1 MIDFLISKMHDA
13 RFMTMLL
20 AAIAASATAYT
31 LIMPLL
37 AGEGL
42 AKRMK
47 AVASERERLRQR
59 ERDRLAK
66 SEKVSLRQT
75 PKQLVSKVVEDFNL
89 TKWLA
94 QEAARDKLIMAGY
107 RGHAP
112 YVTFLF
118 ARAVTPILL
127 FIGAA
132 LYVFVITH
140 MDKSLTVKL
149 GICVAAA
156 YLGLQAPM
164 LFLKNAISKRQLSI
178 KRAFPDAL
186 DLLLICIESGMSVE
200 VAFRKVSNEIASQSI
215 ALSEE
220 FSLTTAELSYL
231 QDRKVAYE
239 NLAKRTGL
247 EGVKSVCLA
256 LMQSERYG
264 TPLGQSLRVMAQEN
278 RDMRMNEAEK
288 KAAALPPKLTVPM
301 ILFFLPCLFIEC
313 GRQQR
318 PDDRG
323 NRRHASH
330 HRDVPADCAAAH
342 RPRRN
347 QEAEE
352 FVAVALDRE
361 VAGQEVGRPRGV
373 PSCSVSVVEMK
384 VIRGY

>member
-1 MIDFLISKMHDA
+1 MVEFLVSKLHDV

-20 AAIAASATAYT
+20 AAIAASATVYT
-31 LIMPLL
+31 LVMPLF

-42 AKRMK
+42 SKRMK
-47 AVASERERLRQR
+47 AVASERERIRQR
-59 ERDRLAK
+59 ERDRLNK

-107 RGHAP
+107 RGQAP
-112 YVTFLF
+112 YITFLF
-118 ARAVTPILL
+118 ARMVAPIVFL
-127 FIGAA
+127 IGSA
-132 LYVFVITH
+132 LYVFVIGN
-140 MDKSLTVKL
+140 MQQAMPIKI
-149 GICVAAA
+149 GICVGAA

-200 VAFRKVSNEIASQSI
+200 MAFRKVANEIVGQSI

-220 FSLTTAELSYL
+220 FTLTTAELSYL

-239 NLAKRTGL
+239 NLARRTGL

-256 LMQSERYG
+256 LQQAERYG
-264 TPLGQSLRVMAQEN
+264 TPLGHSLRVMAQEN

-301 ILFFLPCLFIEC
+301 ILFFLPVLF
-313 GRQQR
+313 
-318 PDDRG
+318 
-323 NRRHASH
+323 
-330 HRDVPADCAAAH
+330 
-342 RPRRN
+342 
-347 QEAEE
+347 
-352 FVAVALDRE
+352 
-361 VAGQEVGRPRGV
+361 
-373 PSCSVSVVEMK
+373 VVILGPTAIKVTEMQ
-384 VIRGY
+384 

>member
-1 MIDFLISKMHDA
+1 MIEFLISKMHDT

-31 LIMPLL
+31 LIIPLF

-47 AVASERERLRQR
+47 VVASERERLRQR
-59 ERDRLAK
+59 ERDRLNK
-66 SEKVSLRQT
+66 SEKVSLRQS

-127 FIGAA
+127 FVGAA
-132 LYVFVITH
+132 LYVFVITQ

-149 GICVAAA
+149 GICIAAA
-156 YLGLQAPM
+156 FLGLQAPM
-164 LFLKNAISKRQLSI
+164 LFLKNAISKRQFSI

-186 DLLLICIESGMSVE
+186 DLLLICVESGMSVE

-288 KAAALPPKLTVPM
+288 KAAGLPPKLTVPM
-301 ILFFLPCLFIEC
+301 ILFFLPCLFI
-313 GRQQR
+313 
-318 PDDRG
+318 
-323 NRRHASH
+323 
-330 HRDVPADCAAAH
+330 
-342 RPRRN
+342 
-347 QEAEE
+347 
-352 FVAVALDRE
+352 
-361 VAGQEVGRPRGV
+361 
-373 PSCSVSVVEMK
+373 
-384 VIRGY
+384 VILGPTYIKIQMMP

>member
-1 MIDFLISKMHDA
+1 MIDFLITKMHDA

-37 AGEGL
+37 AGENL
-42 AKRMK
+42 SKRMK

-59 ERDRLAK
+59 ERDRLQK
-66 SEKVSLRQT
+66 SEKVSLRRT

-89 TKWLA
+89 GKWVA
-94 QEAARDKLIMAGY
+94 QEAARDRLVMAGY
-107 RGHAP
+107 RGQAP

-118 ARAVTPILL
+118 ARAVAPLALL
-127 FIGAA
+127 LGAA
-132 LYVFVITH
+132 LYVFVIAH
-140 MDKSLTVKL
+140 LEKPFPIKVAICL
-149 GICVAAA
+149 GAAF
-156 YLGLQAPM
+156 LGLQAPM

-178 KRAFPDAL
+178 KRAFPDSL

-200 VAFRKVSNEIASQSI
+200 AAFRKVSAEIATQSI

-220 FSLTTAELSYL
+220 FTLTTAELSYL

-239 NLAKRTGL
+239 NLANRTGL

-256 LMQSERYG
+256 LQQSERYG

-301 ILFFLPCLFIEC
+301 ILFFLPVLFVVIL
-313 GRQQR
+313 G
-318 PDDRG
+318 PTG
-323 NRRHASH
+323 IK
-330 HRDVPADCAAAH
+330 VAAM
-342 RPRRN
+342 
-347 QEAEE
+347 Q
-352 FVAVALDRE
+352 
-361 VAGQEVGRPRGV
+361 
-373 PSCSVSVVEMK
+373 
-384 VIRGY
+384 

>member
-1 MIDFLISKMHDA
+1 MVEFLVSKLHDV

-20 AAIAASATAYT
+20 AAIAASATVYT
-31 LIMPLL
+31 LVMPLF

-42 AKRMK
+42 SKRMK

-59 ERDRLAK
+59 ERERLNK

-107 RGHAP
+107 RGQAP
-112 YVTFLF
+112 YITFLF
-118 ARAVTPILL
+118 ARMVAPIGL
-127 FIGAA
+127 FVGAA
-132 LYVFVITH
+132 VYVFLIAH
-140 MDKSLTVKL
+140 MKQAMPIKI
-149 GICVAAA
+149 GICVGAA

-200 VAFRKVSNEIASQSI
+200 MAFRKVSTEIVGQSI

-220 FSLTTAELSYL
+220 FALTTAELSYL
-231 QDRKVAYE
+231 QDRKMAYE
-239 NLAKRTGL
+239 NLARRTGL

-256 LMQSERYG
+256 LQQAERYG
-264 TPLGQSLRVMAQEN
+264 TPLGHSLRVMAQEN

-301 ILFFLPCLFIEC
+301 ILFFLPVLF
-313 GRQQR
+313 
-318 PDDRG
+318 
-323 NRRHASH
+323 
-330 HRDVPADCAAAH
+330 
-342 RPRRN
+342 
-347 QEAEE
+347 
-352 FVAVALDRE
+352 
-361 VAGQEVGRPRGV
+361 
-373 PSCSVSVVEMK
+373 VVILGPTGIKITELH
-384 VIRGY
+384 

>member
-1 MIDFLISKMHDA
+1 MVDLLVTKLHDVH
-13 RFMTMLL
+13 FMTMLL
-20 AAIAASATAYT
+20 AAIAASATVYT
-31 LIMPLL
+31 LVMPLL

-42 AKRMK
+42 SKRMK
-47 AVASERERLRQR
+47 AVASERERIRQR
-59 ERDRLAK
+59 ERERLNK

-75 PKQLVSKVVEDFNL
+75 PKQLVSRVVEDFNL

-94 QEAARDKLIMAGY
+94 QESARDKLIMAGY

-118 ARAVTPILL
+118 ARMVAPLVL
-127 FIGAA
+127 FVGSIV
-132 LYVFVITH
+132 YVFLIAH
-140 MDKSLTVKL
+140 MDRPVPIKI
-149 GICVAAA
+149 GICVGAA
-156 YLGLQAPM
+156 YAGLQAPM
-164 LFLKNAISKRQLSI
+164 LFLKNRISKRQLSI

-200 VAFRKVSNEIASQSI
+200 MAFRKVATEIVSQSI

-220 FSLTTAELSYL
+220 FTLTTAELSYL

-256 LMQSERYG
+256 LQQAERYG

-301 ILFFLPCLFIEC
+301 ILFFLPVLF
-313 GRQQR
+313 
-318 PDDRG
+318 
-323 NRRHASH
+323 
-330 HRDVPADCAAAH
+330 
-342 RPRRN
+342 
-347 QEAEE
+347 
-352 FVAVALDRE
+352 
-361 VAGQEVGRPRGV
+361 
-373 PSCSVSVVEMK
+373 VVILGPTGIKISELH
-384 VIRGY
+384 